1 MRPRRLWLILIGV
14 LVLVALI
21 VAVLRRDP
29 EPSYGGRSLSEWLAR
44 LAAVPDGDPPQQAQA
59 AAAIRQIGTNA
70 LPYLLKWIQYK
81 PLPWTK
87 ALNRIT
93 GGLIGKYDF
102 LSDYKNAIRAEQAM
116 EAFRALGPGAC
127 AAIPQ
132 LLRLMNDPSRSWSAG
147 RAASV
152 IVRMGTNARP
162 ALPALIRLL
171 TNTNPWAAFG
181 AVTALGD
188 LTLEPQLVVP
198 ALAPCLLSSNFV
210 IRLFAA
216 HAFGCFGGEARG
228 AVPALLLLLDDPYP
242 DIQFWATNALWAI
255 DPQVMERLNARA
267 ADAGQKAE

>member
-1 MRPRRLWLILIGV
+1 MRPRRLWLIFLGV
-14 LVLVALI
+14 LVLVALM
-21 VAVLRRDP
+21 VTVLRPDP
-29 EPSYGGRSLSEWLAR
+29 EPSYGGRNLSKWLAR
-44 LAAVPDGDPPQQAQA
+44 LDETAKSDTTREAQE
-59 AAAIRQIGTNA
+59 AIRHIGTNA
-70 LPYLLKWIQYK
+70 LPFLLKWIQYK

-93 GGLIGKYDF
+93 GGLIGKYDL
-102 LSDYKNAIRAEQAM
+102 LSDHKNAIRAEQAM

-147 RAASV
+147 RAASA

-188 LTLEPQLVVP
+188 LTLEPQLVIP
-198 ALAPCLLSSNFV
+198 ALTPCLLSSNFL

-228 AVPALLLLLDDPYP
+228 AVPALLLLLDDSYP
-242 DIQFWATNALWAI
+242 DIQFWATNALKAI
-255 DPQVMERLNARA
+255 DPQALEQALNHQERK
-267 ADAGQKAE
+267 QSE